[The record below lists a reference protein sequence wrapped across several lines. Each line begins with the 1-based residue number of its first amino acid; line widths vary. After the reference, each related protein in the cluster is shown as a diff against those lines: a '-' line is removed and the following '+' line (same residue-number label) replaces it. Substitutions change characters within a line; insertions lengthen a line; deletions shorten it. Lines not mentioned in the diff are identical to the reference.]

1 MTIFKTFIINYLTE
15 SKSIKL
21 DKLKIESLE
30 KQIVSKI
37 KGFIKQKCNFN
48 SQLLPFQS
56 VVTLPLKK
64 AILIMTP

>member
-1 MTIFKTFIINYLTE
+1 MTE

-21 DKLKIESLE
+21 DKLKVESLE

-48 SQLLPFQS
+48 SQLFY
-56 VVTLPLKK
+56 
-64 AILIMTP
+64 IFIN